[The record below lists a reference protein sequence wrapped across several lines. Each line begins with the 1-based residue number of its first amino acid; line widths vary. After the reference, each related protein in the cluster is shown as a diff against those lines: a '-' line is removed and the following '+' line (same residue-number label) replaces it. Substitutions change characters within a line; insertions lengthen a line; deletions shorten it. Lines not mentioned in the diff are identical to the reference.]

1 MPHIWYNPLT
11 RQFSKYCCCSKMLS
25 DTREGSSAPDMDPGV
40 RDVEDVEEIR
50 ADVTD
55 KYVIFT
61 YPSCISH
68 S

>member
-1 MPHIWYNPLT
+1 
-11 RQFSKYCCCSKMLS
+11 MLS